1 MGRFCVWN
9 ILTFVMWCLISP
21 YPLKKNSH
29 QLLKRETCLAVCS
42 AWLGG
47 EWTAAEGQLLGL
59 VQDREM
65 FLEENLQVEQASK
78 KQYL

>member
-1 MGRFCVWN
+1 MFS
-9 ILTFVMWCLISP
+9 CL
-21 YPLKKNSH
+21 Y
-29 QLLKRETCLAVCS
+29 S